1 MATFMRMTCASWR
14 YSQVVASRFFM
25 EIYSNYACGPVKRDN
40 AILRQVLALSFTSPD
55 RNERFAIDQ

>member
-1 MATFMRMTCASWR
+1 
-14 YSQVVASRFFM
+14 VASRFFM